1 MCKDYNKS
9 KIFPNNQFVYEL
21 LAANEGHVSHWNH
34 ELHYAVTLCYSVDL
48 ADSKCYTLHAMLSG
62 MLKQFRL

>member
-21 LAANEGHVSHWNH
+21 WAANEG
-34 ELHYAVTLCYSVDL
+34 
-48 ADSKCYTLHAMLSG
+48 LSAIENMSRQIG
-62 MLKQFRL
+62 KTG